1 MMLYCSKCRVVTD
14 KEACPSCGRKKLRAP
29 EPDDAVLLTAGDV
42 RALEAVFDLLKAK
55 GILSDLYADAKGRRA
70 SKERMGRLYVAYRD
84 LERAAEITKKSGLI
98 RNVEEQPSEFEPMS
112 RKKRLFWKVFSL
124 ILFFILIWV
133 VVTLSDA
140 VFGWVKQVLFQA

>member
-55 GILSDLYADAKGRRA
+55 GILSDLYVDAKGRRA

-98 RNVEEQPSEFEPMS
+98 RNVEEQPSEF
-112 RKKRLFWKVFSL
+112 
-124 ILFFILIWV
+124 
-133 VVTLSDA
+133 
-140 VFGWVKQVLFQA
+140 

>member
-55 GILSDLYADAKGRRA
+55 GILSDLYADAKGRRYMWPTGTLNGPR
-70 SKERMGRLYVAYRD
+70 KLQKNR
-84 LERAAEITKKSGLI
+84 GLLGML
-98 RNVEEQPSEFEPMS
+98 RN
-112 RKKRLFWKVFSL
+112 SL
-124 ILFFILIWV
+124 QS
-133 VVTLSDA
+133 LS
-140 VFGWVKQVLFQA
+140 Q